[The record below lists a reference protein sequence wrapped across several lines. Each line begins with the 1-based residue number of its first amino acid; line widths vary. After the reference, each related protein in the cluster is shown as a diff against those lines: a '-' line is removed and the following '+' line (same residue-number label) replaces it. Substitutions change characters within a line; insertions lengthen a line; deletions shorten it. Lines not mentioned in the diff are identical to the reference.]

1 MENPDRQ
8 TWRHGAAAPAIDL
21 APELAPELAPGA
33 GIAIGRV
40 HEICGPARRML
51 AVLIAGRAGGAAIWI
66 GQHHRPEVLH
76 PHGCAAM
83 LAPERLLRVIC
94 RNRTEALWAAEEAL
108 RAGIGG
114 CVAVDLDDP
123 PALTPVRRLQ
133 LAAEAGG
140 RITTALL
147 LTPEEGGAAGVE
159 SRWHAAP
166 DPAGGWRLRRL
177 RARMAPPIELR
188 LPEPERGM
196 RRDPKAP
203 DGRATLA
210 PPMGASHGQAG
221 GDRR

>member
-1 MENPDRQ
+1 MQD
-8 TWRHGAAAPAIDL
+8 PARNELETAGMPRAIGL
-21 APELAPELAPGA
+21 GPEA
-33 GIAIGRV
+33 GIIAGRV

-51 AVLIAGRAGGAAIWI
+51 ALLVAGRAGGAAVWI

-76 PHGCAAM
+76 PRGLAGL

-114 CVAVDLDDP
+114 CVAVDLEEP

-188 LPEPERGM
+188 LP
-196 RRDPKAP
+196 DPGGGA
-203 DGRATLA
+203 ALA
-210 PPMGASHGQAG
+210 PPVGASHLRT
-221 GDRR
+221 GDKGR

>member
-1 MENPDRQ
+1 
-8 TWRHGAAAPAIDL
+8 
-21 APELAPELAPGA
+21 
-33 GIAIGRV
+33 
-40 HEICGPARRML
+40 ML

-76 PHGCAAM
+76 PQGCAAM
-83 LAPERLLRVIC
+83 LAPERVLRVIC

-108 RAGIGG
+108 RAGVGG
-114 CVAVDLDDP
+114 CIAVDLEEP

-147 LTPEEGGAAGVE
+147 LTPDEGGAPGVE

-177 RARMAPPIELR
+177 RARMAPPVELH
-188 LPEPERGM
+188 LPAPGK
-196 RRDPKAP
+196 DPATAAAAQG
-203 DGRATLA
+203 GRAALA
-210 PPMGASHGQAG
+210 PPMGASHGRG
-221 GDRR
+221 GE